1 MDDKPLRRIRSFAL
15 RTGRMTEGQ
24 QRAYD
29 ENWQTFGLSLEQ
41 GRLDQAEVFGREAPL
56 VFEIGFG
63 MGHSL
68 AEMAKAQ
75 PDKNFIGV
83 EVHTPGVA
91 KLMMLCK
98 EAGVENVRIYECD
111 AIDVLEQCVGE
122 NSIDRFQLYFPDPW
136 HKKKHHKRRIVQP
149 AFIESMARFIK
160 PGGTMHFATDWENY
174 AEHMMQV
181 VSASPLYS
189 NDAGSGEYSP
199 RPDWRPYTKF
209 ERRGQRL
216 GHGVWDLLFTRV

>member
-1 MDDKPLRRIRSFAL
+1 MDDKPFRRIRSFAL

-29 ENWQTFGLSLEQ
+29 ENWQTYGLSLEQ
-41 GRLDQAEVFGREAPL
+41 GRISQTEVFGREAPL

-75 PDKNFIGV
+75 PENNFIGV

-91 KLMMLCK
+91 KLMMFCQ
-98 EAGVENVRIYECD
+98 EMEIDNVRIYECD

-122 NSIDRFQLYFPDPW
+122 NSLDRFQLYFPDPW
-136 HKKKHHKRRIVQP
+136 HKKKHHKRRIVKP
-149 AFIESMARFIK
+149 DFVESMARFIK

-174 AEHMMQV
+174 AEHMMSV
-181 VSASPLYS
+181 VSESSLFT
-189 NDAGSGEYSP
+189 NDAGVGEYSP
-199 RPDWRPYTKF
+199 RPEWRPYTKF